1 MSTPFTLGA
10 ASDRL
15 TALFSCSFWSTVPS
29 VRRISDLWAYT
40 TTGSGSH
47 RRCPG
52 KTHTGKHILHT
63 PHKTALFHGE
73 PISPR
78 AHLAKKPARFFHSSK
93 PFQRRLRTALR
104 FLLRNGWPQ
113 APVFSRRPEHKRKF
127 RRAAR
132 LKDVFTQKY
141 VSAAHNSPSSF
152 LRRPVSKRIS
162 TMVSPATGVTFSTSP
177 AAENFMLTQVSRTIG
192 SAALRRGT
200 EAALP
205 A

>member
-1 MSTPFTLGA
+1 MGIHY
-10 ASDRL
+10 DRQRL
-15 TALFSCSFWSTVPS
+15 TPPL
-29 VRRISDLWAYT
+29 
-40 TTGSGSH
+40 
-47 RRCPG
+47 PG

-132 LKDVFTQKY
+132 LKDVFTRKY

-152 LRRPVSKRIS
+152 LRRPYQNEFQRWYL
-162 TMVSPATGVTFSTSP
+162 PPRALP
-177 AAENFMLTQVSRTIG
+177 
-192 SAALRRGT
+192 SAPRRGRKLYAPPGLPDDRLRCPPFA
-200 EAALP
+200 ERRPCCPPEPWKNRLPQKRAAGR

>member
-1 MSTPFTLGA
+1 MGIHY
-10 ASDRL
+10 DRQRL
-15 TALFSCSFWSTVPS
+15 TPPM
-29 VRRISDLWAYT
+29 
-40 TTGSGSH
+40 
-47 RRCPG
+47 PG

-152 LRRPVSKRIS
+152 LRRPYQNEFQRWYLPPRALPS
-162 TMVSPATGVTFSTSP
+162 AP
-177 AAENFMLTQVSRTIG
+177 AAENFMLHQVSRTIG
-192 SAALRRGT
+192 SAALRSRNGGRAARLNRGKT
-200 EAALP
+200 ASHRSALP
-205 A
+205 GRA